1 MIDEVDWIDNGGPL
15 DLMVEEVGGLL
26 VLRVEESLVLELRSI
41 EKLMCELAGSKGFL
55 FSSFACKRDG
65 IKVKAERLG
74 RYFVDKLK
82 RGKGMLEQYFPSHEV
97 NPYVEVF
104 FKCIDRLD
112 DLYSLKVWLELRNGA
127 AEAFLVRMND
137 LVEFVRLELT
147 SDAFKAVLKRFR
159 KASFKRVNSLEG
171 YIDALFAKHSRM
183 LVVRVDLSYQSGF
196 VSGRKEFY
204 DHVKK
209 VKVHW
214 AKMQKDL
221 HKGIPVD
228 GLLGF
233 ACKLEYGQLKG
244 FHFHLLLF
252 YNGSNHRQDGVL
264 ARMVG
269 EYWRDSIT
277 AGAGRYFNCNAV
289 KDKYRYLGIG
299 MISFNQLDRVSAL
312 KNRVASYLTKVDY
325 WIRLSPESGRSFFRG
340 NMPKPKSVKRGR
352 PRVHEP
358 APPSRHVHGLLGSG
372 F

>member
-1 MIDEVDWIDNGGPL
+1 MIDEVDWIDNGGSL
-15 DLMVEEVGGLL
+15 DLMVEEVGGLP

-41 EKLMCELAGSKGFL
+41 EKLMCELADSKGFL
-55 FSSFACKRDG
+55 FSSYTHQLYG
-65 IKVKAERLG
+65 VKVKAERLG

-82 RGKGMLEQYFPSHEV
+82 RGKGMLEQYFPCHVV

-104 FKCIDRLD
+104 FRCVDRVDELH
-112 DLYSLKVWLELRNGA
+112 SLRVWRDLRNGA
-127 AEAFLVRMND
+127 AEAFSVRMND
-137 LVEFVRLELT
+137 LVEFVRLELA

-159 KASFKRVNSLEG
+159 KASVKRVNSLEG

-183 LVVRVDLSYQSGF
+183 LVVRVYLFYQSGF
-196 VSGRKEFY
+196 VSGREDFY
-204 DHVKK
+204 GDVSK

-233 ACKLEYGQLKG
+233 ACKLEYGQLKW

-277 AGAGRYFNCNAV
+277 AGTGRYFNCNAV
-289 KDKYRYLGIG
+289 KDKYKYLGIG

-325 WIRLSPESGRSFFRG
+325 WVRLSADSGRSFFRG
-340 NMPKPKSVKRGR
+340 NMPKLKTMKRGR
-352 PRVHEP
+352 PRRSCP
-358 APPSRHVHGLLGSG
+358 AQAAPNGSV
-372 F
+372 

>member
-1 MIDEVDWIDNGGPL
+1 MIDEVDWIDNGGSL
-15 DLMVEEVGGLL
+15 DLMVEEVGGLP

-41 EKLMCELAGSKGFL
+41 EKLMCELADSKGFL
-55 FSSFACKRDG
+55 FSSYTHQLYG
-65 IKVKAERLG
+65 VKVKAERLG

-82 RGKGMLEQYFPSHEV
+82 RGKGMLEQYFPCHVV
-97 NPYVEVF
+97 NPYVEF
-104 FKCIDRLD
+104 FFRCVDRVDELH
-112 DLYSLKVWLELRNGA
+112 SLRVWRDLRNGA

-137 LVEFVRLELT
+137 LVEFVRLELA

-159 KASFKRVNSLEG
+159 KASVKRVNSLEG

-196 VSGRKEFY
+196 VSGREDFY
-204 DHVKK
+204 GDVNK

-221 HKGIPVD
+221 HKGIPVY

-277 AGAGRYFNCNAV
+277 AGTGRYFNCNAV
-289 KDKYRYLGIG
+289 KDKYKYLGIG

-325 WIRLSPESGRSFFRG
+325 WVRLSADSGRSFFRG
-340 NMPKPKSVKRGR
+340 NMPKLKTMKRGR
-352 PRVHEP
+352 PRRSCP
-358 APPSRHVHGLLGSG
+358 AQAAPNGSV
-372 F
+372 

>member
-1 MIDEVDWIDNGGPL
+1 MIDEVDWIDNGGSL
-15 DLMVEEVGGLL
+15 DLMVEEVGGLP

-41 EKLMCELAGSKGFL
+41 EKLMCELADSKGFL
-55 FSSFACKRDG
+55 FSSYTHQLYG
-65 IKVKAERLG
+65 VKVKAERLG

-82 RGKGMLEQYFPSHEV
+82 RGKGMLEQYFPCHVV

-104 FKCIDRLD
+104 FRCVDRVDELH
-112 DLYSLKVWLELRNGA
+112 SLRAWRDLRNGA

-137 LVEFVRLELT
+137 LVEFVRLELA

-159 KASFKRVNSLEG
+159 KASVKRVNSLEG

-196 VSGRKEFY
+196 VSGREDFY
-204 DHVKK
+204 GDVKK

-277 AGAGRYFNCNAV
+277 AGTGRYFNCNAV
-289 KDKYRYLGIG
+289 KDKYKYLGIG

-325 WIRLSPESGRSFFRG
+325 WVRLSADSGRSFFRG
-340 NMPKPKSVKRGR
+340 NMPKLKTMKRGR
-352 PRVHEP
+352 PRRSCP
-358 APPSRHVHGLLGSG
+358 AQAAPNGSV
-372 F
+372 

>member
-1 MIDEVDWIDNGGPL
+1 
-15 DLMVEEVGGLL
+15 MVEEVGGLP

-41 EKLMCELAGSKGFL
+41 EKLMCELADSKGFL
-55 FSSFACKRDG
+55 FSSYTHQLYG
-65 IKVKAERLG
+65 VKVKAERLG

-82 RGKGMLEQYFPSHEV
+82 RGKGMLEQYFPCHVV

-104 FKCIDRLD
+104 FRCVDRVDELH
-112 DLYSLKVWLELRNGA
+112 SLRVWRDLRNGA
-127 AEAFLVRMND
+127 AEAFSVRMND
-137 LVEFVRLELT
+137 LVEFVRLELA

-159 KASFKRVNSLEG
+159 KASVKRVNSLEG

-196 VSGRKEFY
+196 VSGREDFY
-204 DHVKK
+204 GDVSK

-277 AGAGRYFNCNAV
+277 AGSGRYFNCNAV
-289 KDKYRYLGIG
+289 KDKYKYLGIG

-325 WIRLSPESGRSFFRG
+325 WVRLSADSGRSFFRG
-340 NMPKPKSVKRGR
+340 NMPKLKTMKRGR
-352 PRVHEP
+352 PRRSCP
-358 APPSRHVHGLLGSG
+358 AQAAPNGSV
-372 F
+372 

>member
-1 MIDEVDWIDNGGPL
+1 MISEVDWIDNGGAL
-15 DLMVEEVGGLL
+15 DLMVEEVGGLP

-41 EKLMCELAGSKGFL
+41 EKLMGELADSKGFL
-55 FSSFACKRDG
+55 FSSYTHQRDG
-65 IKVKAERLG
+65 VKVKAERLG
-74 RYFVDKLK
+74 RNFVNELK
-82 RGKGMLEQYFPSHEV
+82 RNKGMFERCFPSHEV

-104 FKCIDRLD
+104 FKCIDRVD
-112 DLYSLKVWLELRNGA
+112 DLHSLNVWPTLRNGA
-127 AEAFLVRMND
+127 AEAFLGLMNE
-137 LVEFVRLELT
+137 LVEFVRLEL
-147 SDAFKAVLKRFR
+147 SSGVFKAFLKRFR
-159 KASFKRVNSLEG
+159 KASFKRINSLEC
-171 YIDALFAKHSRM
+171 YIDALFAQHSRM

-196 VSGRKEFY
+196 VSGREDFY
-204 DHVKK
+204 GDVKK

-289 KDKYRYLGIG
+289 KEKYRYLGIG

-312 KNRVASYLTKVDY
+312 KNKVASYLTKVDY

-340 NMPKPKSVKRGR
+340 NMPKLKSVKRGR
-352 PRVHEP
+352 PRARKLAQEVP
-358 APPSRHVHGLLGSG
+358 RTAA
-372 F
+372 

>member
-1 MIDEVDWIDNGGPL
+1 MIGEVDWIDNGGAL
-15 DLMVEEVGGLL
+15 DLMVEEVEGLP

-55 FSSFACKRDG
+55 FSSCTHKRDG
-65 IKVKAERLG
+65 VKVKVERLG

-82 RGKGMLEQYFPSHEV
+82 RGKGMFERCFPSHEV

-104 FKCIDRLD
+104 FKCVDRVD
-112 DLYSLKVWLELRNGA
+112 DLHLLRVWRTLRSVT
-127 AEAFLVRMND
+127 AEAFLGIMND
-137 LVEFVRLELT
+137 LVEFVRLELS
-147 SDAFKAVLKRFR
+147 SDDFKAVLKRFR
-159 KASFKRVNSLEG
+159 KASFKRINSLEG
-171 YIDALFAKHSRM
+171 YIDALFARHSRM

-196 VSGRKEFY
+196 VSGREDFY
-204 DHVKK
+204 GDVKK
-209 VKVHW
+209 VKAHW
-214 AKMQKDL
+214 AKIQKDL

-264 ARMVG
+264 ARMIG

-299 MISFNQLDRVSAL
+299 MIGFNQSDRISAL

-340 NMPKPKSVKRGR
+340 NMPKLKSVKRGR
-352 PRVHEP
+352 PRACELPQAVP
-358 APPSRHVHGLLGSG
+358 RTAA
-372 F
+372 

>member
-1 MIDEVDWIDNGGPL
+1 MISEIDWIDNEGAL
-15 DLMVEEVGGLL
+15 DLMVEEVGGVP
-26 VLRVEESLVLELRSI
+26 VLRVEEGLVLELRSI

-55 FSSFACKRDG
+55 FTSFTCRRDG
-65 IKVKAERLG
+65 VKVKAEKLG
-74 RYFVDKLK
+74 RYFVGKLK

-104 FKCIDRLD
+104 FRSVDRVN
-112 DLYSLKVWLELRNGA
+112 DLHLLKVWPTLCNGE
-127 AEAFLVRMND
+127 AEAFLVRMNA
-137 LVEFVRLELT
+137 LVEFVRLELS
-147 SDAFKAVLKRFR
+147 SDAFKGVLKRFR
-159 KASFKRVNSLEG
+159 KASLKRINSLEG
-171 YIDALFAKHSRM
+171 YIDALFAQHSRI

-196 VSGRKEFY
+196 VSGREDFY
-204 DHVKK
+204 SDVKK
-209 VKVHW
+209 VKAHW

-221 HKGIPVD
+221 HKGTPVD

-289 KDKYRYLGIG
+289 KEKYRYLGVG

-340 NMPKPKSVKRGR
+340 NMPKLRSVKRGR
-352 PRVHEP
+352 PR
-358 APPSRHVHGLLGSG
+358 APGPVQTAPHVAI
-372 F
+372 

>member
-1 MIDEVDWIDNGGPL
+1 MISEVDWIDNGGVL
-15 DLMVEEVGGLL
+15 DLMIEEVGGLP

-41 EKLMCELAGSKGFL
+41 EKLMYELAGSKGFL
-55 FSSFACKRDG
+55 FSSCTHQRDG
-65 IKVKAERLG
+65 VKVKTERLA
-74 RYFVDKLK
+74 RFFVDKLK
-82 RGKGMLEQYFPSHEV
+82 RGVRVFERCFPSHEV

-104 FKCIDRLD
+104 FRCADRVD
-112 DLYSLKVWLELRNGA
+112 DLHSLRVWRTLRDGA
-127 AEAFLVRMND
+127 AEAFIGRMND
-137 LVEFVRLELT
+137 LVEFVRLELS
-147 SDAFKAVLKRFR
+147 SDAFKAILKRFR
-159 KASFKRVNSLEG
+159 KASFKRINSLEG
-171 YIDALFAKHSRM
+171 YIDALFAQHSRM

-196 VSGRKEFY
+196 VSGREGFY
-204 DHVKK
+204 GDVKK
-209 VKVHW
+209 VKAHW

-252 YNGSNHRQDGVL
+252 YNGTNHRQDGVL

-269 EYWRDSIT
+269 EHWRDSIT

-289 KDKYRYLGIG
+289 KEKYKYLGIG
-299 MISFNQLDRVSAL
+299 MISFNQPDRVSAL

-340 NMPKPKSVKRGR
+340 NMPKLKSVKRGR
-352 PRVHEP
+352 PR
-358 APPSRHVHGLLGSG
+358 APGPDQAAPQMAI
-372 F
+372 

>member
-1 MIDEVDWIDNGGPL
+1 MF
-15 DLMVEEVGGLL
+15 
-26 VLRVEESLVLELRSI
+26 ES
-41 EKLMCELAGSKGFL
+41 
-55 FSSFACKRDG
+55 
-65 IKVKAERLG
+65 
-74 RYFVDKLK
+74 
-82 RGKGMLEQYFPSHEV
+82 YFPSHEV

-104 FKCIDRLD
+104 FKCVDRVDELHLLRAWRD
-112 DLYSLKVWLELRNGA
+112 LRNGA
-127 AEAFLVRMND
+127 AEDFLVRMND
-137 LVEFVRLELT
+137 LVEFVRLELA

-159 KASFKRVNSLEG
+159 KASFKRVSSLEG

-196 VSGRKEFY
+196 VSGREDFY
-204 DHVKK
+204 GDVKK
-209 VKVHW
+209 VKIHW

-340 NMPKPKSVKRGR
+340 NMPKLKSVKRGR
-352 PRVHEP
+352 PRAHGP
-358 APPSRHVHGLLGSG
+358 AQAVPRIAG
-372 F
+372 

>member
-1 MIDEVDWIDNGGPL
+1 MISEVDWIDNGGAL
-15 DLMVEEVGGLL
+15 DLMVEEVGGLP

-41 EKLMCELAGSKGFL
+41 EKLMCELAVSKGFL
-55 FSSFACKRDG
+55 FSSCTHKRDR
-65 IKVKAERLG
+65 IKIKAERLG
-74 RYFVDKLK
+74 RNFVNELK
-82 RGKGMLEQYFPSHEV
+82 RNKVIFERCFPSHEV
-97 NPYVEVF
+97 NPYVELF
-104 FKCIDRLD
+104 FKCIDRID
-112 DLYSLKVWLELRNGA
+112 DLHSLKVWPTLRSGA

-137 LVEFVRLELT
+137 LVEFVRLELS
-147 SDAFKAVLKRFR
+147 SDAFKAVMKRFR

-171 YIDALFAKHSRM
+171 YIDALFAQHSRM
-183 LVVRVDLSYQSGF
+183 LVVRVDLSYQSGY
-196 VSGRKEFY
+196 VSGREDFY
-204 DHVKK
+204 GDVKK
-209 VKVHW
+209 VKAHW

-264 ARMVG
+264 ARMIG

-277 AGAGRYFNCNAV
+277 VGAGRYYNCNAV

-340 NMPKPKSVKRGR
+340 NMPKLKSVKRGR
-352 PRVHEP
+352 PRVHKP
-358 APPSRHVHGLLGSG
+358 AQAVPRTAA
-372 F
+372 

>member
-1 MIDEVDWIDNGGPL
+1 MIGEVDWIDNGGAL
-15 DLMVEEVGGLL
+15 DLMVEEVEGLP

-55 FSSFACKRDG
+55 FSSCTHKRDG
-65 IKVKAERLG
+65 VKVKVERLG

-82 RGKGMLEQYFPSHEV
+82 RGKWMFERCFPSHEV

-104 FKCIDRLD
+104 FKCVDRVD
-112 DLYSLKVWLELRNGA
+112 DLHLLRVWRTLRSVT
-127 AEAFLVRMND
+127 AEAFLGIMND
-137 LVEFVRLELT
+137 LVEFVRLELS
-147 SDAFKAVLKRFR
+147 SDDFKAVLKRFR

-171 YIDALFAKHSRM
+171 YIDALFAQHSRM

-196 VSGRKEFY
+196 VSGREDFY
-204 DHVKK
+204 GDVKK
-209 VKVHW
+209 VKAHW
-214 AKMQKDL
+214 AKIQKYL

-264 ARMVG
+264 ARMIG

-299 MISFNQLDRVSAL
+299 MISFNQSDRISAL

-340 NMPKPKSVKRGR
+340 NMPKLKSVKRGR
-352 PRVHEP
+352 PRACELPQAVP
-358 APPSRHVHGLLGSG
+358 RTAA
-372 F
+372 

>member
-1 MIDEVDWIDNGGPL
+1 MISEVDWIDNGGVL
-15 DLMVEEVGGLL
+15 DLMVDEVGGLPA
-26 VLRVEESLVLELRSI
+26 LRVEESLVLKLRSI
-41 EKLMCELAGSKGFL
+41 EKLMYEIAGSKGFL
-55 FSSFACKRDG
+55 FSSCTHQRDG
-65 IKVKAERLG
+65 VKVKTERLG

-82 RGKGMLEQYFPSHEV
+82 RGVGVFERCFPSHEV

-104 FKCIDRLD
+104 FRCADRVD
-112 DLYSLKVWLELRNGA
+112 DLHSLRVWRTLRDGA
-127 AEAFLVRMND
+127 AEAFIGQMND
-137 LVEFVRLELT
+137 LIEFVRLELS
-147 SDAFKAVLKRFR
+147 SDAFKAILKRFR
-159 KASFKRVNSLEG
+159 KASFKRINSLEG
-171 YIDALFAKHSRM
+171 YIDALFAQHSRM

-196 VSGRKEFY
+196 VSGREDFY
-204 DHVKK
+204 GDVKK
-209 VKVHW
+209 VKAHW

-252 YNGSNHRQDGVL
+252 YNGTNHRQDGVL

-289 KDKYRYLGIG
+289 KEKYKYLGIG

-340 NMPKPKSVKRGR
+340 NMPKLKSVKRGR
-352 PRVHEP
+352 PRVHELAQP
-358 APPSRHVHGLLGSG
+358 VPGVAG
-372 F
+372 

>member
-1 MIDEVDWIDNGGPL
+1 MISEVDWIDNGGAL
-15 DLMVEEVGGLL
+15 DLMVEEVGGLP

-55 FSSFACKRDG
+55 FSSCTHQRDR
-65 IKVKAERLG
+65 IKIKAERLG
-74 RYFVDKLK
+74 RNFVNELK
-82 RGKGMLEQYFPSHEV
+82 RTKGKFERCFPSHEV

-104 FKCIDRLD
+104 FKCIDRVD
-112 DLYSLKVWLELRNGA
+112 DIHSLKDWPTLRNGA
-127 AEAFLVRMND
+127 AEAFLVRIND
-137 LVEFVRLELT
+137 LVEFVRLELS
-147 SDAFKAVLKRFR
+147 SDAFKSVLKRFR
-159 KASFKRVNSLEG
+159 KASFKRINSLEC
-171 YIDALFAKHSRM
+171 YIDALFAQHSRM
-183 LVVRVDLSYQSGF
+183 LVVRVDLSYESGF
-196 VSGRKEFY
+196 VSGREDFY
-204 DHVKK
+204 GDVKR
-209 VKVHW
+209 VKAHW

-289 KDKYRYLGIG
+289 KEKYRYLGIG

-340 NMPKPKSVKRGR
+340 NMPKLKSVKRGR
-352 PRVHEP
+352 PRAHELAQAVP
-358 APPSRHVHGLLGSG
+358 RTAA
-372 F
+372 

>member
-1 MIDEVDWIDNGGPL
+1 
-15 DLMVEEVGGLL
+15 
-26 VLRVEESLVLELRSI
+26 
-41 EKLMCELAGSKGFL
+41 
-55 FSSFACKRDG
+55 
-65 IKVKAERLG
+65 
-74 RYFVDKLK
+74 
-82 RGKGMLEQYFPSHEV
+82 
-97 NPYVEVF
+97 
-104 FKCIDRLD
+104 
-112 DLYSLKVWLELRNGA
+112 
-127 AEAFLVRMND
+127 MND
-137 LVEFVRLELT
+137 LVEFARLELS

-171 YIDALFAKHSRM
+171 YIDALFAQRSRM

-196 VSGRKEFY
+196 VSGREDFY
-204 DHVKK
+204 GDVKK

-264 ARMVG
+264 ARIVG

-325 WIRLSPESGRSFFRG
+325 WIRLSPESGRTFFRG
-340 NMPKPKSVKRGR
+340 NMPKLKSVKRGR
-352 PRVHEP
+352 PR
-358 APPSRHVHGLLGSG
+358 APGPDQAAPHVAI
-372 F
+372 

>member
-1 MIDEVDWIDNGGPL
+1 MIDEVDWIDNGGSL
-15 DLMVEEVGGLL
+15 DLMVEEVGGLP

-41 EKLMCELAGSKGFL
+41 EKLMCELADSKGFL
-55 FSSFACKRDG
+55 FSSYTHQLYG
-65 IKVKAERLG
+65 VKVKAERLG

-82 RGKGMLEQYFPSHEV
+82 RGKGMLEQYFPCHVV

-104 FKCIDRLD
+104 FRCVDRVDELH
-112 DLYSLKVWLELRNGA
+112 SLRVWRDLRNGA
-127 AEAFLVRMND
+127 AEAFSVRMND
-137 LVEFVRLELT
+137 LVEFVRLELA
-147 SDAFKAVLKRFR
+147 SDAFKAVLKRSR
-159 KASFKRVNSLEG
+159 KASVKRVNSLEG

-196 VSGRKEFY
+196 VSGREDFY
-204 DHVKK
+204 GDVSK

-277 AGAGRYFNCNAV
+277 AGSGRYFNCNAV
-289 KDKYRYLGIG
+289 KDKYKYLGIG

-325 WIRLSPESGRSFFRG
+325 WVRLSADSGRSFFRG
-340 NMPKPKSVKRGR
+340 NMPKLKTMKRGR
-352 PRVHEP
+352 PRRSCP
-358 APPSRHVHGLLGSG
+358 AQAAPNGSV
-372 F
+372 